1 MAQVRA
7 LEPARA
13 RARARALAQAQA
25 QVVQAQVVQA
35 AGAPVEEALA
45 VRGVAAPVLGAAVLA
60 VVVQV
65 ARVQVRAQG
74 PGVQAPER
82 VREPELVKVQGLE
95 PVLEQALEQV
105 QAPPPQP
112 LSAAMCPLSA
122 QWAWRFQ

>member
-1 MAQVRA
+1 M

-13 RARARALAQAQA
+13 RARALAQM
-25 QVVQAQVVQA
+25 VQA

-45 VRGVAAPVLGAAVLA
+45 GVVLVLAVRGVATPVLGAAVLALAVLA

-95 PVLEQALEQV
+95 SVLEQALEQV
-105 QAPPPQP
+105 QVPPPQL
-112 LSAAMCPLSA
+112 LSVAMCLLCARS
-122 QWAWRFQ
+122 AWRFQ

>member
-1 MAQVRA
+1 MQVVAQVRV

-13 RARARALAQAQA
+13 RARARALALAQAQA
-25 QVVQAQVVQA
+25 QVAQAQVVQA
-35 AGAPVEEALA
+35 AG
-45 VRGVAAPVLGAAVLA
+45 APVLGAAVLA